1 MGCQTNEGGKE
12 GRREEFERGFNP
24 AQFLATKSEIMMG
37 DLGPCSLAVARTSG
51 QRVETLPSAFLV
63 KKKM

>member
-37 DLGPCSLAVARTSG
+37 DLGPL
-51 QRVETLPSAFLV
+51 LPCGRQNFWAEGRNSTFCLSR
-63 KKKM
+63 